1 MEGHTLMEEDKLLN
15 LINTSDQSVYLFVKD
30 GKVTMVLDKL
40 LDTEF
45 LVSLFSYVT
54 AVVLSS
60 DVDNSGGNM
69 LH

>member
-1 MEGHTLMEEDKLLN
+1 MEEDKLLN

-60 DVDNSGGNM
+60 DVDNSGENM